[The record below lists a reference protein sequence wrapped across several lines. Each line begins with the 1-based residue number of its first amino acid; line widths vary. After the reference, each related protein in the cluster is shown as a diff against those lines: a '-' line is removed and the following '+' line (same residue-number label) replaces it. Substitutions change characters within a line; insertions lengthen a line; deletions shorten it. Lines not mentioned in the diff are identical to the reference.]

1 MLDMKESFYNIPITI
16 EKTDF
21 VYNTF
26 TGCLVKQNMLDEYVK
41 GIGDITSE
49 IVDFLT
55 CSGFLVDDEDAE
67 VEKVKTLRIQR
78 KYSEKMY
85 KLVINMTLDCNLKC
99 WYCYENHST
108 KAYIDDRMITRIL
121 KHLDLKSM
129 VSSFEVLELT
139 LFGGEPLMNY
149 RATKLLLEG
158 VRKLAKSRGFK
169 IKLFVVTNGTLV
181 SKKYIELFS
190 LFNVRF
196 QVTID
201 GDKKMHDSIRAY
213 KKTFMGKSSYQSII
227 DGLKLLNGANS
238 DFYFTLRVNYDDLVL
253 EKINTL
259 LADLDFMDRRRT
271 FFCLQQ
277 VWQTDEGKIG
287 LESLWNAINKINQ
300 AGFMLSSMVFT
311 HTYCSCEADNY
322 NQAIINYDGKI
333 FKCTARD
340 FREEYHYGYLAE
352 SGLIVWDTQRL
363 ETRLALKFPAK
374 CQACKLLPCCPG
386 ICSQKLLE
394 HTNPDDIS
402 CPFPFDKGMTMEDVI
417 LFNVKQKMIL
427 KRYEKEHV
435 DIGNAAD

>member
-26 TGCLVKQNMLDEYVK
+26 TGCLIKQNMLDGYIK

-108 KAYIDDRMITRIL
+108 KSYIDDRMIARIL

-201 GDKKMHDSIRAY
+201 GDKKCM
-213 KKTFMGKSSYQSII
+213 
-227 DGLKLLNGANS
+227 
-238 DFYFTLRVNYDDLVL
+238 
-253 EKINTL
+253 
-259 LADLDFMDRRRT
+259 
-271 FFCLQQ
+271 
-277 VWQTDEGKIG
+277 
-287 LESLWNAINKINQ
+287 
-300 AGFMLSSMVFT
+300 
-311 HTYCSCEADNY
+311 
-322 NQAIINYDGKI
+322 
-333 FKCTARD
+333 
-340 FREEYHYGYLAE
+340 
-352 SGLIVWDTQRL
+352 
-363 ETRLALKFPAK
+363 
-374 CQACKLLPCCPG
+374 
-386 ICSQKLLE
+386 
-394 HTNPDDIS
+394 
-402 CPFPFDKGMTMEDVI
+402 I
-417 LFNVKQKMIL
+417 LFVHI
-427 KRYEKEHV
+427 KRLLWGGV
-435 DIGNAAD
+435 VIRVL

>member
-67 VEKVKTLRIQR
+67 VEKVKTLRIQK

-108 KAYIDDRMITRIL
+108 KSYIDDRMIARIL

-201 GDKKMHDSIRAY
+201 GDKK
-213 KKTFMGKSSYQSII
+213 
-227 DGLKLLNGANS
+227 
-238 DFYFTLRVNYDDLVL
+238 
-253 EKINTL
+253 
-259 LADLDFMDRRRT
+259 
-271 FFCLQQ
+271 
-277 VWQTDEGKIG
+277 
-287 LESLWNAINKINQ
+287 NA
-300 AGFMLSSMVFT
+300 
-311 HTYCSCEADNY
+311 
-322 NQAIINYDGKI
+322 
-333 FKCTARD
+333 
-340 FREEYHYGYLAE
+340 
-352 SGLIVWDTQRL
+352 
-363 ETRLALKFPAK
+363 
-374 CQACKLLPCCPG
+374 
-386 ICSQKLLE
+386 
-394 HTNPDDIS
+394 
-402 CPFPFDKGMTMEDVI
+402 
-417 LFNVKQKMIL
+417 
-427 KRYEKEHV
+427 
-435 DIGNAAD
+435 